1 MFYNKEQVQELN
13 DELGE
18 MEVWEYMRSK
28 NELLNIIE
36 RRRLFNKTLDESPES
51 VLNAYINLKEEEQA
65 NDYRSAKS
73 TNLLQI

>member
-36 RRRLFNKTLDESPES
+36 RRRLFNKTIGETPES

-65 NDYRSAKS
+65 NDYRSAMWK
-73 TNLLQI
+73 NYFLD